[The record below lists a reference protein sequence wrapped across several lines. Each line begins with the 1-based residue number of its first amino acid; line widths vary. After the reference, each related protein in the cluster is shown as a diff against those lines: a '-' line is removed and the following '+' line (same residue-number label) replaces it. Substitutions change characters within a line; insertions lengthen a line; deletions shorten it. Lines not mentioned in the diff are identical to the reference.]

1 MPASELRPTKGS
13 FSGLTV
19 VDLSHVL
26 AGPFGTTILC
36 DLGARIIKAEPPGH
50 GDDTRT
56 YGLFVKGQSLY
67 FSFVNRGKESI
78 NLNLKEVADRQI
90 FFNTVRDERR
100 VEQASTL
107 HFMTQSFNR
116 LSAASCQKITLSTL
130 K

>member
-1 MPASELRPTKGS
+1 M
-13 FSGLTV
+13 TV

-36 DLGARIIKAEPPGH
+36 DLGARIIKVEPPGH
-50 GDDTRT
+50 VNDTSM
-56 YGLFVKGQSLY
+56 YGLFVKGQTLY

-78 NLNLKEVADRQI
+78 NLNLKEDPDRQI
-90 FFNTVRDERR
+90 FFNIVRDERR

-107 HFMTQSFNR
+107 HFMTQRFNR